1 MAEKMTSGKV
11 SINLLGIEA
20 VKISDERR
28 TIYIDAFANGVELHD
43 VKRADYIF
51 VTHDDGDHFS
61 APKVAEAAK
70 TMDSTIIGP
79 PSIAYPLLVHEG
91 IPPEKLAIF
100 YPKQFKKPLVKEM
113 PGLRFKVYNAKHD
126 GDWNPIHVSYFIEF
140 AGKRFYHTG
149 DSSLVNQ
156 DDPELKRLD
165 ALFYV
170 YNSRDPSGIN
180 TFQELQRRL
189 APKRIVPIHLL
200 KCRWT
205 FTVNEFKK
213 ELQKRDV
220 GNANVVVLDENDAL
234 IIE

>member
-1 MAEKMTSGKV
+1 MTLGRV
-11 SINLLGIEA
+11 SVNLLGIEA

-28 TIYIDAFANGVELHD
+28 TIYIDAFAHGVELHD

-70 TMDSTIIGP
+70 AMGSTIIGP
-79 PSIAYPLLVHEG
+79 PSIVYPLLVHEG
-91 IPPEKLAIF
+91 VPPEKLVIL
-100 YPKQFKKPLVKEM
+100 YPKQFKKPMVKEL
-113 PGLRFKVYNAKHD
+113 PGLRVKVYNARHD
-126 GDWNPIHVSYFIEF
+126 GDWDPVHVSYFIEF

-149 DSSLVNQ
+149 DSSLINAA
-156 DDPELKRLD
+156 DPELKGLD

-170 YNSRDPSGIN
+170 YNSRDPSGID
-180 TFQELQRRL
+180 TLRELHRRL

-200 KCRWT
+200 KCSWA
-205 FTVNEFKK
+205 FTVTEFKK

-220 GNANVVVLDENDAL
+220 GNANVVVLNENDTL